1 MEKIKKYSKLIRYIF
16 AYVFI
21 LGGIFEIKTGLIIE
35 GIFYIIFGIT
45 LMPIIYEKLN
55 LTKYKKIEIIV
66 PAVCFALIMVF
77 SPQQENTIETYSNE
91 IINAKNNEMQDQNTL
106 NNSLDTKINQIEIKD
121 IDINLNLDENKSV
134 EITITPNDSTNKDK
148 LNFISEDNTILD
160 FIKDGEKSTGTTIYG
175 KITAKK
181 EGKTNIYVQTDD
193 GIKSN
198 IVEVEIIKKQEQS
211 VSTTNN
217 TGTEAAS
224 SSKSDSNIGTSSKS
238 SSTSTTTQSVTS
250 STVTPKSTGTT
261 STNKDN
267 SKTVYITP
275 TGKRYHLDPDCGGV
289 NSRSTTLSDA
299 LSRGLTPCMKCAQ

>member
-16 AYVFI
+16 AYFFI
-21 LGGIFEIKTGLIIE
+21 LGGILEIKTGFIIE
-35 GIFYIIFGIT
+35 GIFYMIFGIT

-55 LTKYKKIEIIV
+55 LIKYKKIEIIV
-66 PAVCFALIMVF
+66 PAVCFAFIIIF

-91 IINAKNNEMQDQNTL
+91 IINATNNEIQDQNTI
-106 NNSLDTKINQIEIKD
+106 NSSMNTKINQIEIKD
-121 IDINLNLDENKSV
+121 ENINLNLDESKSI
-134 EITITPNDSTNKDK
+134 EIIITPNDASNKDK
-148 LNFISEDNTILD
+148 LSFISEDNTILD
-160 FIKDGEKSTGTTIYG
+160 FIKDEEKSTDITIYG
-175 KITAKK
+175 KITPKK
-181 EGKTNIYVQTDD
+181 EGNTNIYVQTDD

-198 IVEVEIIKKQEQS
+198 IVKVGIIKKQEENIS
-211 VSTTNN
+211 STNN
-217 TGTEAAS
+217 TGTEAPT
-224 SSKSDSNIGTSSKS
+224 SSKSDSNIGESSKS

-250 STVTPKSTGTT
+250 STVTPKSTDTT
-261 STNKDN
+261 SANKDN